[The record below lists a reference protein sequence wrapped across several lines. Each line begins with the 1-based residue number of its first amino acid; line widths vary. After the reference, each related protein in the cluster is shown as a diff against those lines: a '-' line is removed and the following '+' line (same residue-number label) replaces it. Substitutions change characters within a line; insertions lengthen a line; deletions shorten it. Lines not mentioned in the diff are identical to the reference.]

1 MRPNRAFQ
9 RAMHS
14 LAHPISLGA
23 IVLLLFNDHWLR
35 WNHPSWLTGKLGDFA
50 WLAFAP
56 FIAALLL
63 AWVIP
68 ARWKRQETYVGGLSI
83 ALIGLWFGLAKT
95 VPLVHEWTAVAW
107 NNVIGWQGSL
117 RLDATDL
124 LTLPAL
130 FISAWVWWRVGTL
143 PGGLFGAA
151 RAKREPHPPTPSP
164 SAPLEV
170 GKGRHWWGSRRWRR
184 GAGARNGSDVSHIRG
199 LQKKPTFERDGR
211 EWVWKPLAYVAF
223 GLGIVATLAS
233 SEPIYYYPNS
243 GVTVICQDGDKLV
256 IPIDTWPQKVRD
268 PNTDALNPTYL
279 DIPQTFVFTSE
290 DGGRGWSERLISDY
304 QRPFRC
310 SDPASN
316 HASDPNNPDVRYRWQ
331 AGGPIERSSDGGA
344 SWSVEKMIPE
354 VWQDVRRH
362 YNRPSE
368 NHSAHTYI
376 PGPVSGLVDPVTGNL
391 VLAMSWDGVLVRTIS
406 GEWQWRKVS
415 DEYYLAEI
423 TVSQRM
429 GGILFYE
436 LWLAGALGFLII
448 CSAATYL
455 GTGWQP
461 DVRLVWLLMGWMMWI
476 VLTLFLLPS
485 VKDFLNSDG
494 LGIIFLSL
502 GSLLFLALPQ
512 MLWAFFDFVVSFR
525 RYILP
530 VVGMGL
536 LAAGLFLLPFILWAR
551 GTIPPYTTAWVFALM
566 LAGCGVTAAYWQLK
580 RVLPVAVSPP
590 PKRVVKI
597 PVRGD
602 E

>member
-1 MRPNRAFQ
+1 MTANPAFQ

-35 WNHPSWLTGKLGDFA
+35 WNHPSWLTGKLGDFT
-50 WLAFAP
+50 WLVFAP

-68 ARWKRQETYVGGLSI
+68 ARWKRQETYVGSLSI
-83 ALIGLWFGLAKT
+83 TVIGLWFALAKT
-95 VPLVHEWTAVAW
+95 VPLVHEWTTVTW
-107 NNVIGWQGSL
+107 NNLIGWQGSL
-117 RLDATDL
+117 RLDTTDL

-130 FISAWVWWRVGTL
+130 LLSAWVWWRVG
-143 PGGLFGAA
+143 GE
-151 RAKREPHPPTPSP
+151 RTPRP
-164 SAPLEV
+164 
-170 GKGRHWWGSRRWRR
+170 KGRLHTWAS
-184 GAGARNGSDVSHIRG
+184 
-199 LQKKPTFERDGR
+199 LPRDPK
-211 EWVWKPLAYVAF
+211 WKPLAYVAF

-233 SEPIYYYPNS
+233 SPAEYYPNS

-256 IPIDTWPQKVRD
+256 IPIDTWPKSELDRTS
-268 PNTDALNPTYL
+268 NSLTNPIYIE
-279 DIPQTFVFTSE
+279 IPQTTLFTSE
-290 DGGRGWSERLISDY
+290 DGGWTWSETLVSNY
-304 QRPFRC
+304 QHPEIC
-310 SDPASN
+310 SDTAIN
-316 HASDPNNPDVRYRWQ
+316 QIADPNNPNVRYRWQ
-331 AGGPIERSSDGGA
+331 PGGPVERSSDGGA
-344 SWSVEKMIPE
+344 TWLTEKLIPE

-368 NHSAHTYI
+368 DHPAHIYV
-376 PGPVSGLVDPVTGNL
+376 PGPVSGLIDRATGNL

-406 GEWQWRKVS
+406 GEWLWRKVS
-415 DEYYLAEI
+415 DEYYRADI
-423 TVSQRM
+423 VVSQRM

-448 CSAATYL
+448 CSAAIYL
-455 GTGWQP
+455 RSGWAW
-461 DVRLVWLLMGWMMWI
+461 DGRLLWLLMGWIAWLLLT
-476 VLTLFLLPS
+476 VLRLTEVIPFWNL
-485 VKDFLNSDG
+485 DG
-494 LGIIFLSL
+494 DGWSIALSSL
-502 GSLLFLALPQ
+502 GSLVFLAIPQ
-512 MLWAFFDFVVSFR
+512 IILALWDLLRNFR

-551 GTIPPYTTAWVFALM
+551 GTIPPYTTAWVFALL
-566 LAGCGVTAAYWQLK
+566 LAGCAVAAAYWGLK

-602 E
+602 K